1 MPHFELNYQVE
12 ELELKQPFSIARG
25 TKDTVRNVF
34 VRLTADGIT
43 GYGEASPNKR
53 YDESAETVIQA
64 VQQLDADFFD
74 TIETPDTI
82 SRKLSLVRADVHS
95 AAAMLE
101 MAWLDWW
108 AKSRNKPLWE
118 LWDAPSNR
126 TPSTTFTIG
135 LDKIGVIQQKVQ
147 EATQYPILKVKLGTD
162 RDRKIIKAIREITDK
177 PIRVDANE
185 GWGSLDQAKEQISFL
200 ADQNIEL
207 IEQPMP
213 AQQKQELEKL
223 KKWSPLPLV
232 ADESFVGTEN
242 MNEIA
247 RQFNGINI
255 KLSKVGSLVKGRNI
269 IDEAR
274 KKGLDIMV
282 GCMIESSLA
291 IAAGALLGTWADY
304 VDLDGH
310 LLISNDP
317 FKGLDMTDAKEVV
330 LSNKPGLGVWPGY

>member
-25 TKDTVRNVF
+25 TKETVRNVF

-43 GYGEASPNKR
+43 GHGEASPNKR
-53 YDESAETVIQA
+53 YGENAETVIQT
-64 VQQLDADFFD
+64 VQQLDADFYD

-82 SRKLSLVRADVHS
+82 SKKLSSVRADVHS

-108 AKSRNKPLWE
+108 AKSRNKPLWD

-126 TPSTTFTIG
+126 TPPTTFTIG
-135 LDKIGVIQQKVQ
+135 LDEMDVIQQKVQ
-147 EATQYPILKVKLGTD
+147 EASQYPILKVKLGTD

-185 GWGSLDQAKEQISFL
+185 GWFSLDRAKEEISFL
-200 ADQNIEL
+200 ADQNIKL

-242 MNEIA
+242 MDELA
-247 RQFNGINI
+247 RQFNAINI
-255 KLSKVGSLVKGRNI
+255 KLSKVGSLVKGQNI

-317 FKGLDMTDAKEVV
+317 FKGLDITDAKEVV
-330 LSNKPGLGVWPGY
+330 LSNKPGLGVWPGN